1 MVQGWLLVLVKCR
14 RVAPFRLAGCWG
26 SAVSW
31 VVADVHAG
39 TPAEGAAVLAGASV
53 TAGRGTGTVVLA
65 GGVVLAL
72 GEVTAGE
79 VTAGDGA
86 TDDDATDV
94 VPDGPGVWEEVPE
107 QADKAPAARRLQ
119 QPRIDFTC
127 MARILL
133 RGRR

>member
-1 MVQGWLLVLVKCR
+1 M
-14 RVAPFRLAGCWG
+14 LAG
-26 SAVSW
+26 
-31 VVADVHAG
+31 
-39 TPAEGAAVLAGASV
+39 TSV
-53 TAGRGTGTVVLA
+53 TGGWGTGTVVLA

-79 VTAGDGA
+79 VTAGDDA
-86 TDDDATDV
+86 TGDDATDV
-94 VPDGPGVWEEVPE
+94 VPDGAGVWEEVPE

-119 QPRIDFTC
+119 QPTRIDVTC

>member
-1 MVQGWLLVLVKCR
+1 MVQGWLLVLVKCS
-14 RVAPFRLAGCWG
+14 RVAPFRLAGCCG
-26 SAVSW
+26 SAVSR

-39 TPAEGAAVLAGASV
+39 TPAEGAAALAGASV

-72 GEVTAGE
+72 GEVTAG
-79 VTAGDGA
+79 DDA

-94 VPDGPGVWEEVPE
+94 VPDGPGVWEEEVPE
-107 QADKAPAARRLQ
+107 QADKTPAARRLQ
-119 QPRIDFTC
+119 QPTRIDFTR
-127 MARILL
+127 MTRILL